1 MGTGPRQLWA
11 ANLGF
16 GKWLQRCTERG
27 EPEGRRPRGWG
38 PSFLSFR
45 GVRWQWSRPVTS
57 RFPATGSPGPGL
69 RELRQRAALL
79 GRWLCKIRGH
89 GGDRDS
95 PTIPI
100 TFGSSRTQ
108 NGQCPGLLCTERRGK
123 PGIAEAAS
131 RRLAAARGGCV
142 SGVLDGVPCVLLR
155 GYGGRISALG
165 LPNRAW
171 AWAKRSS

>member
-108 NGQCPGLLCTERRGK
+108 NGGADCNPDNVRAYCVPREEENLALRR
-123 PGIAEAAS
+123 PRA
-131 RRLAAARGGCV
+131 GG
-142 SGVLDGVPCVLLR
+142 
-155 GYGGRISALG
+155 
-165 LPNRAW
+165 
-171 AWAKRSS
+171 

>member
-1 MGTGPRQLWA
+1 MGTGLRQLWA

-38 PSFLSFR
+38 PSLLSFR
-45 GVRWQWSRPVTS
+45 GVRWQWSRPGTS

-89 GGDRDS
+89 GSGRDS

-108 NGQCPGLLCTERRGK
+108 IGGADCNPDSVRAYCVRGEEENLALRR
-123 PGIAEAAS
+123 PRA
-131 RRLAAARGGCV
+131 GG
-142 SGVLDGVPCVLLR
+142 
-155 GYGGRISALG
+155 
-165 LPNRAW
+165 
-171 AWAKRSS
+171 